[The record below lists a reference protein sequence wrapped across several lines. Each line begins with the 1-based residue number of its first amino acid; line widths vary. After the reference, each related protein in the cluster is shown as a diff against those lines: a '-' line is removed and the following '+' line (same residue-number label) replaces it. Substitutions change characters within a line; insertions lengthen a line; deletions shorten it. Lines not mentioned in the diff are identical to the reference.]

1 MEDPEFKAAI
11 KTRWNELRSSAFS
24 NNAIL
29 DRISAIEQ
37 MLHEHNAIERNFSKW
52 SILGEWIWPNY
63 FVSDPQSSIGVAQA
77 YKQETNYL
85 KSWIIDRLQWMDG
98 QISQF

>member
-1 MEDPEFKAAI
+1 MEDPEFKTAI
-11 KTRWNELRSSAFS
+11 RNRWDELRSSAFS

-37 MLHEHNAIERNFSKW
+37 VLYEHNAIERNFSKW
-52 SILGEWIWPNY
+52 PILGEWIWPNH
-63 FVSDPQSSIGVAQA
+63 FVSESQSSIGTSEA